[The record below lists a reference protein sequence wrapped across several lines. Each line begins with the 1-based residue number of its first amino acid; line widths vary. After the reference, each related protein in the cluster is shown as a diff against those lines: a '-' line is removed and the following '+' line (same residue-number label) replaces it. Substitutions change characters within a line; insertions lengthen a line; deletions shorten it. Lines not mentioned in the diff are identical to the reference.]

1 MLFYEY
7 KVTLPNNV
15 MSLNPHQ
22 SLFSAVMTKL
32 KSDIELANSKL
43 SEKAKFF
50 ISNFK
55 GKTITL
61 AGAVGYRCHKD
72 PKELAGEFAK
82 LLGYSVESVKGGEV
96 TIRAFTD
103 LLHKAEENEFI
114 RSADELLEKFN
125 IAFSGRHILVGA
137 EELMIEAKTAKNT
150 LMHWAGSSTCCEELT
165 AELERIY
172 EGEDTKEFSAHPVH
186 YIVYCDDED
195 GKDSAVRCITS
206 ALHSRGRLVSQRVEL
221 IHSKP
226 QKTFFDIETPP
237 TLDMDSVKCIYKSSS
252 GSTVVLFPQN
262 LGIPGKVAFEGMTCV
277 DELADEIR
285 QHRHD
290 CLTILVF
297 SKKDMPVATRLKQ
310 ELNCMRFV
318 EIKENLMSPENSVCY
333 LECKAAKMGF
343 DFPASLIDVVDHE
356 SKGYYTE
363 ELNKMYDEWLDNTLC
378 NEVYPQY
385 SSVLHPEVQQTYNK
399 GDAYDKL
406 KKLIGLDKAKS
417 IVDKAIKFN
426 SFQKL
431 FKEKG
436 NPDLQMS
443 RHMVFAGN
451 PGTAKTTV
459 ARLFAQIMK
468 DNGILPVGK
477 LVEVGRTELVGQYV
491 GWTAKQVA
499 NVFKEAKGSVLFIDE
514 AYSLVEEDGLF
525 GDEAINTIVQYMENQ
540 RDDTIVIF
548 AGYPD
553 KMQKFL
559 DKNPGLRS
567 RIAFHV
573 NFDDYN
579 CDELYE
585 ILQKITSDNGMKLG
599 SDVKA
604 RFVDITSKAMNSK
617 DFGNGRFVRNIFEQA
632 VMSRASR
639 VMELPFGSIGDDD
652 LTTLKACDF
661 QMPEE
666 LDSKPAY
673 RAIGFAG

>member
-7 KVTLPNNV
+7 KVTLPNIV
-15 MSLNPHQ
+15 MSLNQHQ
-22 SLFSAVMTKL
+22 SIYSAVMSKL

-43 SEKAKFF
+43 PDKAKFF

-55 GKTITL
+55 GKTMTL
-61 AGAVGYRCHKD
+61 AGAVGYRCHKE
-72 PKELAGEFAK
+72 PKELAEEFAK
-82 LLGYSVESVKGGEV
+82 LLGYSVEAIKGGEV

-103 LLHKAEENEFI
+103 LIQKAEENEFI
-114 RSADELLEKFN
+114 NRADELLEKLN
-125 IAFSGRHILVGA
+125 IAFQGRHIIVGT
-137 EELMIEAKTAKNT
+137 EEMMTDNKPSKSN
-150 LMHWAGSSTCCEELT
+150 LMHWAGSSTCCEELSS
-165 AELERIY
+165 EMERIY
-172 EGEDTKEFSAHPVH
+172 EGNETKEFSAHPVH

-195 GKDSAVRCITS
+195 GENSAIRCITS
-206 ALHSRGRLVSQRVEL
+206 ALHTRGRLVSRRVE
-221 IHSKP
+221 IIRSKP
-226 QKTFFDIETPP
+226 KKTFFDIETPP
-237 TLDMDSVKCIYKSSS
+237 TLDMDSVKSIYKSAP
-252 GSTVVLFPQN
+252 GGTVVLFPQN

-297 SKKDMPVATRLKQ
+297 SKKDMSVATRLKQ

-343 DFPASLIDVVDHE
+343 NYPASLIDVVDHE

-363 ELNKMYDEWLDNTLC
+363 ELNRMYDEWLDDTLC

-385 SSVLHPEVQQTYNK
+385 SSVLHPEVQETYNK

-514 AYSLVEEDGLF
+514 AYSLVEEDGLY

-585 ILQKITSDNGMKLG
+585 ILQKITSDNGMHLD
-599 SDVKA
+599 SDVRC
-604 RFVDITSKAMNSK
+604 RFTDIAFTAMNSK
-617 DFGNGRFVRNIFEQA
+617 DFGNGRFVRNLFEQA

-666 LDSKPAY
+666 LDSKPAF